1 MNKSES
7 SPDYRNSHTADGYGD
22 SYHAAF
28 DDFPHRKYL
37 WEVERKLLDKII
49 GGHFSGKVKSLLDF
63 ACGTGR
69 IIGHVEPYCEEAT
82 GVDIS
87 AAMIEVAKKG
97 VTKANI
103 VQADLTKDNVFE
115 GKKFQMITSF
125 RFFLN
130 AQKELRYEVMEKLAS
145 LLDDDGFV
153 VFNIHNNTSSITNRI
168 SKLYMLIKY
177 RKKMPVKEMSI
188 SEVKEMLDTYGLEV
202 HALYNYATYPIFN
215 EKKNFSTRLVKTVDS
230 FFSSVVKLP
239 SLSRYIIYVAKKKT

>member
-1 MNKSES
+1 MKNLASNA
-7 SPDYRNSHTADGYGD
+7 DYRNSHTADGYGD
-22 SYHAAF
+22 TYQAAF

-49 GGHFSGKVKSLLDF
+49 EVHFHGKVKSLLDF

-87 AAMIEVAKKG
+87 ESMIEVAKKR

-103 VQADLTKDNVFE
+103 VQAYLTKGNVFE

-130 AQKELRYEVMEKLAS
+130 AQKELLS
-145 LLDDDGFV
+145 L
-153 VFNIHNNTSSITNRI
+153 IHI
-168 SKLYMLIKY
+168 
-177 RKKMPVKEMSI
+177 
-188 SEVKEMLDTYGLEV
+188 
-202 HALYNYATYPIFN
+202 
-215 EKKNFSTRLVKTVDS
+215 
-230 FFSSVVKLP
+230 
-239 SLSRYIIYVAKKKT
+239 